1 MSLITLSIANR
12 VFDQD
17 YLEIF
22 IQLLNR
28 PYMRV
33 EEMIR
38 IDVQHVLIECVSITQ
53 PGRRFILNS
62 VADIDHMEFAI
73 ATRDDD
79 LQFPYDRIIAALPD
93 VVVRVFILK
102 IYFTHPHETIESVTL
117 FIGLDDMGIIR
128 HVKELCW
135 NCKTKQMF
143 QLRTM
148 LFSFSAYLHVPEC
161 KKPCMEVTVAG

>member
-1 MSLITLSIANR
+1 MSLITLSITNR
-12 VFDQD
+12 MFDQD

-22 IQLLNR
+22 IQLLNH
-28 PYMRV
+28 PYMQA

-38 IDVQHVLIECVSITQ
+38 IDIQHVLIECVSITQ
-53 PGRRFILNS
+53 PGQRFILNS
-62 VADIDHMEFAI
+62 VTDIDHMEFAL

-79 LQFPYDRIIAALPD
+79 LQFPYNHIIAAFPD
-93 VVVRVFILK
+93 VIVRVFILK
-102 IYFTHPHETIESVTL
+102 IYFMQPHETIESVTL

-148 LFSFSAYLHVPEC
+148 VFSFSAYLHVPEC
-161 KKPCMEVTVAG
+161 KKPCLEVSVAG

>member
-12 VFDQD
+12 IFDQD

-28 PYMRV
+28 PYIQA

-38 IDVQHVLIECVSITQ
+38 IDIQHVLLECVSITQ
-53 PGRRFILNS
+53 PERRFILNS
-62 VADIDHMEFAI
+62 VADIDHMEFAL

-79 LQFPYDRIIAALPD
+79 LQFPYNRIVAVLPD

-102 IYFTHPHETIESVTL
+102 IYFSQPHETIESVTL
-117 FIGLDDMGIIR
+117 FIGLDTMGLIC

-143 QLRTM
+143 QLHTM
-148 LFSFSAYLHVPEC
+148 SFSFSAYLHVSEC
-161 KKPCMEVTVAG
+161 KKPCLEVSVAS